1 MTTVETA
8 AFQNS
13 SIKTLNDHA
22 FHSMSD
28 LTTFNLPKET
38 VDATGGQGF
47 SKSRLTINYPGT
59 ARIHSR
65 Q

>member
-1 MTTVETA
+1 
-8 AFQNS
+8 
-13 SIKTLNDHA
+13 
-22 FHSMSD
+22 MSD